1 VIHPTSVELSF
12 GSLKPTK
19 EGRRARPVVW
29 QLLSPRSDCLGT
41 DRSARRWCNNK
52 LAGIGGEHGLWSR
65 CIALAVGCAT
75 SHHNFIGTVLASLD
89 RQKKG
94 PF

>member
-12 GSLKPTK
+12 GSLKPPK
-19 EGRRARPVVW
+19 KEEGRGRLFGSRSRPGVTSSELIVARDV
-29 QLLSPRSDCLGT
+29 G
-41 DRSARRWCNNK
+41 AINK

-65 CIALAVGCAT
+65 CIAVRCAT
-75 SHHNFIGTVLASLD
+75 SHHNSVGTVLASLG

-94 PF
+94 P

>member
-1 VIHPTSVELSF
+1 MIHPTSVELSF
-12 GSLKPTK
+12 GSLKPPK
-19 EGRRARPVVW
+19 KEEGRGRLFGSRSRPGVTSSELIVARDV
-29 QLLSPRSDCLGT
+29 G
-41 DRSARRWCNNK
+41 AINK

-94 PF
+94 P